1 MEEAKH
7 ICVYSGSAHPELS
20 QQIANYLGI
29 SLGKVHLT
37 HFPDGEIFVQ
47 FEENVRRADAF
58 LIQPTCK
65 PPNDNLMELL
75 IMIDAARR
83 ASAARITAVLPFF
96 GYARQD
102 RKDKPRV
109 PITAKLVANL
119 LTVAG
124 ADRIITMDLHAQQI
138 QGFFDIPVD
147 HLYARPVLVPYLK
160 KLIGNNGVV
169 VAPDSGSA
177 KMAMN
182 YGDMLEAGFAVVT
195 KRRINATTV
204 ASSHLVGDVKDRI
217 CVITDDLTSTAGTL
231 CAAAKILKANGAAKI
246 PALVKEIQFNYLKN
260 YVLHV
265 DFQEVD
271 MNEEITDFVPIHAH
285 GESVGA
291 AHGGILEQ
299 ELHEL
304 EVTCRP
310 DHLPEAIRVDVS
322 ALAIGDSLH
331 VKDLVLPEGVRVD
344 IDPETTVFHVVR
356 PKEEEVA
363 EPAAEATEP
372 EAINE
377 KKAEEKE
384 K

>member
-7 ICVYSGSAHPELS
+7 ICVYSGTAHPELS

-29 SLGKVHLT
+29 DLGKVHIT

-58 LIQPTCK
+58 LIQPTCNA
-65 PPNDNLMELL
+65 PNDNLMELL

-83 ASAARITAVLPFF
+83 ASAARITAVLPYF

-119 LTVAG
+119 LTCAG
-124 ADRIITMDLHAQQI
+124 ADRILTMDLHAQQI

-147 HLYARPVLVPYLK
+147 HLYARPVLAPVLK
-160 KLIGNNGVV
+160 ELIGDNGVV

-177 KMAMN
+177 KMAMH
-182 YGDMLEAGFAVVT
+182 YSDLLDAGFAVVA

-231 CAAAKILKANGAAKI
+231 CAAARILKEKGAAKVYASVSHCLLDAKGKERLI
-246 PALVKEIQFNYLKN
+246 SETAIEQLVTTDA
-260 YVLHV
+260 VP
-265 DFQEVD
+265 
-271 MNEEITDFVPIHAH
+271 ITDTCNGKIRVV
-285 GESVGA
+285 SVAPLFG
-291 AHGGILEQ
+291 
-299 ELHEL
+299 
-304 EVTCRP
+304 
-310 DHLPEAIRVDVS
+310 EAISRVHDGK
-322 ALAIGDSLH
+322 ALHTLFYND
-331 VKDLVLPEGVRVD
+331 
-344 IDPETTVFHVVR
+344 
-356 PKEEEVA
+356 
-363 EPAAEATEP
+363 
-372 EAINE
+372 NN
-377 KKAEEKE
+377 
-384 K
+384 

>member
-1 MEEAKH
+1 
-7 ICVYSGSAHPELS
+7 
-20 QQIANYLGI
+20 
-29 SLGKVHLT
+29 
-37 HFPDGEIFVQ
+37 
-47 FEENVRRADAF
+47 
-58 LIQPTCK
+58 
-65 PPNDNLMELL
+65 
-75 IMIDAARR
+75 MIDAARR

-231 CAAAKILKANGAAKI
+231 CAAAKILKANGAAKVYCAVSHCLLSDI
-246 PALVKEIQFNYLKN
+246 GKEKL
-260 YVLHV
+260 LATP
-265 DFQEVD
+265 
-271 MNEEITDFVPIHAH
+271 EIEQVITTDAVPI
-285 GESVGA
+285 VDDL
-291 AHGGILEQ
+291 GGKIKVVSIAPL
-299 ELHEL
+299 LG
-304 EVTCRP
+304 
-310 DHLPEAIRVDVS
+310 EAIRRIHDGKSVS
-322 ALAIGDSLH
+322 SL
-331 VKDLVLPEGVRVD
+331 
-344 IDPETTVFHVVR
+344 FY
-356 PKEEEVA
+356 
-363 EPAAEATEP
+363 
-372 EAINE
+372 INH
-377 KKAEEKE
+377 
-384 K
+384 